1 MYQKILKRIFD
12 IVIALPLLILLI
24 PFFIVI
30 SLMIKIED
38 HGPVFYNALRLGK
51 NGVIFKMFKF
61 RTMKVNAPDIRNED
75 GSTFNSEL
83 DPRLTRIGKLLR
95 KSSLDEIPQLIN
107 VLIGNMSLV
116 GPRPDLPEHYDLYTP
131 LEKKKLLVLPGIT
144 GYNQALFRNS
154 IPWKQRLQKDIY
166 YVQNISFNFDIKIII
181 KTFSNVI
188 MKKNVFGG

>member
-131 LEKKKLLVLPGIT
+131 LEKKN
-144 GYNQALFRNS
+144 Y
-154 IPWKQRLQKDIY
+154 
-166 YVQNISFNFDIKIII
+166 
-181 KTFSNVI
+181 
-188 MKKNVFGG
+188 